1 MANKE
6 LEENELTR
14 EEAADRLEELAAD
27 LRTGGSF
34 DINVGNR
41 TIHLSP
47 ASSIGMEVGVRE
59 SSSLLR
65 GGRETV
71 TIKMDWKPE

>member
-14 EEAADRLEELAAD
+14 EEAADRLEEIADD
-27 LRTGGSF
+27 LRSGDSF
-34 DINVGNR
+34 NIEIENR

-47 ASSIGMEVGVRE
+47 SSSIGMEVGVRE

-65 GGRETV
+65 GDRETV